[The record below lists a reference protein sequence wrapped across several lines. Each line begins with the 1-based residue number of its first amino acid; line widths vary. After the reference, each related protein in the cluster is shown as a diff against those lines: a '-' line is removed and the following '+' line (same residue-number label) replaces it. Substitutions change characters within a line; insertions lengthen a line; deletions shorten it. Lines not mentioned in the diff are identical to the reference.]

1 MVKTP
6 QVFVRR
12 WTKQRTKDVWKTYG
26 KKSAVMRPSMSGE
39 TPPPGLR
46 STVNKTTYERRI
58 FDVWRDVRRKL
69 RREGESYA
77 FFQLVKKCRTRRRR
91 LFTMWTNKR
100 RTDFRNCPFGVERM
114 SYCKAIRA
122 NNRRTESVTSNAAS
136 NGRRTFSPGQWD
148 SRPGRA
154 NWKCKPR
161 PVVFAVVAYLLAVR
175 DRSIMTST
183 WIR

>member
-1 MVKTP
+1 
-6 QVFVRR
+6 
-12 WTKQRTKDVWKTYG
+12 
-26 KKSAVMRPSMSGE
+26 MSGE

-91 LFTMWTNKR
+91 LFTIWTNKR

-122 NNRRTESVTSNAAS
+122 NNPRTESVTSNATS
-136 NGRRTFSPGQWD
+136 NGRRRLHFRRTNEIPA
-148 SRPGRA
+148 PGRA

-161 PVVFAVVAYLLAVR
+161 SFRGFCSLLAGRR
-175 DRSIMTST
+175 DKKMSLLKDNIVQLS
-183 WIR
+183 